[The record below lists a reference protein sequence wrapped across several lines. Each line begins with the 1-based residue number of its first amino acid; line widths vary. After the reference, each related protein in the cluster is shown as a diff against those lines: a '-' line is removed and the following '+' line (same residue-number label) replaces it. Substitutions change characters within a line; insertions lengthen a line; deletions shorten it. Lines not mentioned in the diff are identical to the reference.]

1 MVQEQQSKEPV
12 TFLLS
17 DPPASTPVCSASGT
31 PIKARVIRAMQAQ
44 LEAENE
50 ASSALDRMIAVL
62 RQAVHI
68 PSPVPAAPGAH
79 REK

>member
-17 DPPASTPVCSASGT
+17 EPPSSTPATSASGR
-31 PIKARVIRAMQAQ
+31 PIKAKVIRAMEEQ
-44 LEAENE
+44 LKAENQ

-62 RQAVHI
+62 RETTGL
-68 PSPVPAAPGAH
+68 PTPVPARG
-79 REK
+79 EK